1 MLNVRKKFPMLINNK
16 KLIYFDNAALA
27 LKPKMVIKAGND
39 FYEKYSIS
47 SRTADSKLGVYT
59 IHKIDETREH
69 IAKLVDANSS
79 EVIFSSGTTDSLNM
93 IARMLT
99 KIVDKG
105 QILLSYFNHSSN
117 IIPFIELFSQNKDIK
132 INYFSDQ
139 KDLLSLID
147 KDTKIVAL
155 SQITNNFNV
164 KYDLKTI
171 YKKCKKYGTILIN
184 DAAQAIAHERVSL
197 NSCDVIAFS
206 ANKLYGPTGM
216 GALII
221 KNELKSRLEP
231 VKWGGG
237 QVHDIDYC
245 SWTPNNSNAKFEPG
259 TANLAG
265 IFQFDAAIDFVNK
278 IGYRKIKEYE
288 NALAEYLYDELSK
301 LNDVEIRSSRGD
313 TITLFNI
320 KNIPTQDVASYLGNE
335 KGIYVRAG
343 KFCAQ
348 MLSKLPNF
356 ANSYIRVSLSIYNNK
371 EDIDKLI
378 SALKEGG
385 DFIEFL
391 FK

>member
-1 MLNVRKKFPMLINNK
+1 
-16 KLIYFDNAALA
+16 
-27 LKPKMVIKAGND
+27 
-39 FYEKYSIS
+39 
-47 SRTADSKLGVYT
+47 
-59 IHKIDETREH
+59 
-69 IAKLVDANSS
+69 
-79 EVIFSSGTTDSLNM
+79 
-93 IARMLT
+93 MLT

-197 NSCDVIAFS
+197 NNCDVIAFS
-206 ANKLYGPTGM
+206 ANKLYGPTGI

-245 SWTPNNSNAKFEPG
+245 SWTLNNSNAKFEPG

-320 KNIPTQDVASYLGNE
+320 KNISPQDVASYLGNE